1 MRVGILRRVSAIQCL
16 QVDSQLPPG
25 VPWSGSGLGA
35 HGLFRILKHTHFLLR
50 TSAGD
55 AKKYMFAVKYCMLS
69 GVKCNPGPA
78 SGLAADPR
86 YPLLSQGHR
95 APWASQII
103 KHTHFLLKT
112 IPRSEK
118 FLLNVGMLSAV
129 KCHPGPSSGPTSCPR
144 CPLKW
149 QGHHGPWA
157 EPHSQAY
164 PTSCSKQC

>member
-1 MRVGILRRVSAIQCL
+1 MPSSACKWTHNFHLVPPEVAGALGPMGCSEFSSIPISCSERQRAMPKSTCL
-16 QVDSQLPPG
+16 PVNIG
-25 VPWSGSGLGA
+25 
-35 HGLFRILKHTHFLLR
+35 
-50 TSAGD
+50 
-55 AKKYMFAVKYCMLS
+55 MLS

-103 KHTHFLLKT
+103 KHTHFLLKM